1 MKLKRHVLPAPPGCG
16 TLVTIVIYCSVAV
29 MAGRGCEV
37 LRDLAREDARHETEW
52 RQMTD
57 CSCPRT
63 EVDKIRCAVAIELA
77 RNAQH

>member
-1 MKLKRHVLPAPPGCG
+1 MKLKRQVLPTPPRCG

-37 LRDLAREDARHETEW
+37 LRNLAREDARHETEW
-52 RQMTD
+52 RQATD

-63 EVDKIRCAVAIELA
+63 EVDKIRCVVANEI
-77 RNAQH
+77 AQNTQR